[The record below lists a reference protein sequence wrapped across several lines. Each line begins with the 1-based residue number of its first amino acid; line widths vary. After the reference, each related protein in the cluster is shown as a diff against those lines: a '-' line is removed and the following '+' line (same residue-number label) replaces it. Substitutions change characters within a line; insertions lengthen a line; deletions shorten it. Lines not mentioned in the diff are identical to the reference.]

1 MVSSGLPRR
10 EQAIELLR
18 ESNCSPQVIRH
29 CIAVADLAV
38 ETARKLVEKGLKIDV
53 ELVQAGAL
61 LHDLGRSK
69 NHTID
74 HAIVG
79 AEMAQSLNLPDSIVR
94 IIKRHVGAGISAKEA
109 QSLGWPKDIYSP
121 KTLEEKIVCYAD
133 KLIDHGKRKPIE
145 AEIEK
150 LKKENKVEAA
160 ERVRKLYEEITV
172 LLGNKHD
179 HLNITS

>member
-1 MVSSGLPRR
+1 VSSGLPSR

-18 ESNCSPQVIRH
+18 KSNCPPQVIRH

-38 ETARKLVEKGLKIDV
+38 ETAIKLEDRGLKIDIALV
-53 ELVQAGAL
+53 EAGAL

-79 AEMAQSLNLPDSIVR
+79 VEIAQSLNLPESIVR
-94 IIKRHVGAGISAKEA
+94 IIKRHVGAGISVKEA

-121 KTLEEKIVCYAD
+121 QTLEEKIVCYAD
-133 KLIDHGKRKPIE
+133 KLMDHGRRKPIE

-160 ERVRKLYEEITV
+160 ERVRKLYEEIIM